1 MGANN
6 GSDYPFLSTV
16 YGTMSIFI
24 DTTLRSMTL
33 AYWMTISKAYVIIVP
48 FLYTVLMVL
57 VMLFTGS
64 ISDCSDFIEVT
75 GFAVVSFA
83 CSSYEV
89 PDIKIPRLRPISK
102 ALFTIIFVAFSIFF
116 GVTASPKV
124 FRNSDNS
131 SINDNNTFLFSP
143 SNCSNLCQYNKT
155 VQLRSDEEQDAFENY
170 CNNLWENIEPDTF
183 VHQSI
188 CIVIGSLFVLSLLEW
203 ILDSCFSWT
212 PYKRLYK
219 DCDPNFLNK

>member
-1 MGANN
+1 
-6 GSDYPFLSTV
+6 
-16 YGTMSIFI
+16 MSIFI

-48 FLYTVLMVL
+48 FIYSVLMFL
-57 VMLFTGS
+57 VMLFTGNV
-64 ISDCSDFIEVT
+64 SDCEDFISAT
-75 GFAVVSFA
+75 MSAVISFA
-83 CSSYEV
+83 CSSFE
-89 PDIKIPRLRPISK
+89 DSDKKMPRLRPISK
-102 ALFTIIFVAFSIFF
+102 ALFTIMFVAFSIFF

-124 FRNSDNS
+124 FINSDNS
-131 SINDNNTFLFSP
+131 SINDSNTFIYSP

-183 VHQSI
+183 VHQTI

-212 PYKRLYK
+212 PYKRLYE
-219 DCDPNFLNK
+219 DCDPAFLNK